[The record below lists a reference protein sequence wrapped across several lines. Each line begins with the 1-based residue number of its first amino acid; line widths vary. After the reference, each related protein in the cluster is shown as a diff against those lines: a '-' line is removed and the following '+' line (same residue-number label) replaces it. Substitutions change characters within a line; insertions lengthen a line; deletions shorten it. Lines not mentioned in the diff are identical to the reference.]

1 MDEECCVQTGLLPE
15 GGAVEGNSSAELGP
29 VTQARFYYQAAGPGN
44 VLRLFFIFIFKK
56 LKISK
61 IYGRSKKFQ
70 KWAPVAHGE
79 GDRPP
84 VAQAGGD
91 MPFL

>member
-15 GGAVEGNSSAELGP
+15 GGAVEGNSSAELVPGYLGP
-29 VTQARFYYQAAGPGN
+29 ILLPGRRSGN
-44 VLRLFFIFIFKK
+44 VFRLFFIFIFKK
-56 LKISK
+56 IKISK
-61 IYGRSKKFQ
+61 IYSHSKKFQ
-70 KWAPVAHGE
+70 KCAPVAHGE

-91 MPFL
+91 KPFL